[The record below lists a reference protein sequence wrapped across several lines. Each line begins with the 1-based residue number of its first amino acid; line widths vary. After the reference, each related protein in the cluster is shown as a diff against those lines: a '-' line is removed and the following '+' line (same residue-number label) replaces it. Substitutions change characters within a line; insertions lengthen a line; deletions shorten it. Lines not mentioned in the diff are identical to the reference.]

1 MAALLMGKALVAK
14 NPKVQNNLWKQDVIK
29 PFPSRFHKSSGLT
42 ARSFEGMS
50 EVKVFA
56 PSALNMFCN
65 TSSTA
70 LFAAPVSTSLVRSF
84 AFERNEDRPRRPRS
98 ENVNSD
104 TFELDKLEILEVET
118 SPKGNAFVPFNYNG
132 AVLRMDT
139 PSLRAPFGVKRFA
152 SSNGREEASINLG
165 FDDSELSQK
174 MLSVVKNIE
183 QKLVQTAVEQAASWF
198 PDWKDQSEA
207 KIRAAFRSS
216 LRPPRDPKF
225 SPLWRLKLKSNARPT
240 DFFYNG
246 DRTSMDE
253 VVPFSKITSVV
264 ELRGV
269 WIMPDSFGTSWTAL
283 NCRIDEV
290 GKPREKRFSDEPN
303 ETQ

>member
-29 PFPSRFHKSSGLT
+29 PFPSRFVKSSGLN
-42 ARSFEGMS
+42 ASSFEGVA

-65 TSSTA
+65 TSSTS
-70 LFAAPVSTSLVRSF
+70 LFATPVSTNLARSF
-84 AFERNEDRPRRPRS
+84 AMERTEERARRPKS
-98 ENVNSD
+98 ENLKSD
-104 TFELDKLEILEVET
+104 TFELDKMEILDVET
-118 SPKGNAFVPFNYNG
+118 SPKGNAFVPVNYNG
-132 AVLRMDT
+132 LVVRMDT

-152 SSNGREEASINLG
+152 SNNGREEASINLS

-183 QKLVQTAVEQAASWF
+183 QKLVQTAVEKASSWF
-198 PDWKDQSEA
+198 PDWKDTSEA
-207 KIRAAFRSS
+207 KIRSAFRSS

-225 SPLWRLKLKSNARPT
+225 SPLWRLKLKNNARPT
-240 DFFYNG
+240 DFYYNG
-246 DRTSMDE
+246 ERTSMEE

-269 WIMPDSFGTSWTAL
+269 WVLADSFGTSWTVL

-290 GKPREKRFSDEPN
+290 GKPREKRFSDDTN
-303 ETQ
+303 ESQ